1 MINKRCERNIPL
13 EVEKVHGYGVKSKCT
28 LDLHHLEAFMEYLH
42 RELERK
48 FTEASRFFK
57 AVLVIGARQVGKSTM
72 LKHLAESENRT
83 IVSMDDDHNRELAKS
98 DPKLF
103 FQTYKPPILIDEI
116 QKAPELL
123 EHIKIICDESDEKG
137 RFWLTGS
144 QRKKLM
150 ERSRETLAGRLGIL
164 RLYGLSQ
171 REKAGVLNPVPLDFT
186 PDCLTDRQKQMPE
199 NDIHDVFK
207 HIWEGGFADILSAS
221 NEMAQTYYQSYI
233 DNYLV
238 ADAVNDEGISD
249 VAGFKRFIRASAA
262 LTGNLVNYRTLGEAA
277 GVSDVTA
284 KKWLDILQDMDVV
297 YLLEPYSN
305 NELQR
310 LIKTPKLYFCDTGL
324 CAFLT
329 RWLTPDSLRDGAA
342 GGHFFENYV
351 VMELVKNY
359 SYAEN
364 SALLS
369 FYRDTKAKEIDVF
382 VEENGKIHPL
392 EIKKSANPD
401 KKEIKKFDIIDKT
414 TLIKGAGGIVCM
426 YNRPFPIDADNY
438 LIPSNII

>member
-1 MINKRCERNIPL
+1 MKYIE
-13 EVEKVHGYGVKSKCT
+13 
-28 LDLHHLEAFMEYLH
+28 

-48 FTEASRFFK
+48 FKETDAFFK

-72 LKHLAESENRT
+72 LKHLAEKQNRT
-83 IVSMDDDHNRELAKS
+83 IVTMDNDMARELAKS
-98 DPKLF
+98 DPALF

-123 EHIKIICDESDEKG
+123 EQIKIMCDSSEEKG

-150 ERSRETLAGRLGIL
+150 EKSRETLAGRLGIL
-164 RLYGLSQ
+164 KLYGLSQ
-171 REKAGVLNPVPLDFT
+171 REKNSALHLDELDFSMDT
-186 PDCLTDRQKQMPE
+186 LNQRAGFMPE
-199 NDIHDVFK
+199 NDINTVFE
-207 HIWEGGFADILSAS
+207 HIWRGGYSDLTNAS
-221 NEMAQTYYQSYI
+221 DEQMQIYYQSYI
-233 DNYLV
+233 DNYLI
-238 ADAVNDEGISD
+238 ADAVNDEGITDIAS
-249 VAGFKRFIRASAA
+249 FKRFLRTCAA
-262 LTGNLVNYRTLGEAA
+262 LIGNLVNYKTLADTSGIS
-277 GVSDVTA
+277 VVTA

-310 LIKTPKLYFCDTGL
+310 LTKTPKLYFCDTGL
-324 CAFLT
+324 CAYLT
-329 RWLTPDSLRDGAA
+329 RWLTVESLRDGAA
-342 GGHFFENYV
+342 SGHFYENYV

-359 SYAEN
+359 AYSKH

-369 FYRDTKAKEIDVF
+369 FYRDSNAKEIDVF

-401 KKEIKKFDIIDKT
+401 KKGIKKYSVLEKT
-414 TLIKGAGGIVCM
+414 TIEKSHGGIICM
-426 YNRPFPIDADNY
+426 ISKPFPIDHENN
-438 LIPSNII
+438 LIPSNLI